1 MYDAVIVG
9 SGPNGLAAGI
19 TLAAAQQRVLII
31 EGHASPGGGM
41 RSLPLTLP
49 GFLHDMCSA
58 IHPLGLGSPFFQ
70 ELQLQPD
77 DLEWISP
84 PVAVAH
90 PMDDG
95 SAGAL
100 YRDLEQT
107 VLELGVDGLAWQR
120 LMEGTA
126 RDWGRLGPA
135 LLGPRPDLRPFW
147 AMSRFGMGAI
157 WPASWLAK
165 GMLRTERARALWAGI
180 AAHAVQPLEWP
191 LTSSFGLVL
200 GALAHVVGWPFPK
213 GGSQAIVDALVRRFL
228 NLGGEIRTGEWVQD
242 LDELPPA
249 RARLLD
255 VTPRQLLQLAGEQ
268 LPPSYQ
274 RELQSY
280 RYGPGVF
287 KIDYALAE
295 PAPWKAA
302 VVRQAGTVHVGG
314 TLAEIAACE
323 RGTWAG
329 KASAKPFVLAAQP
342 TLWDESRAPAGRHT
356 LWAYCHVPHGS
367 SLDMTA
373 AVDAQIER
381 FAPGF
386 REVVLAR
393 ATVNAVEMEAYNPN
407 YVGGDI
413 ASGVQDWSQL
423 WTRPTVQWNPYR
435 TALPGLYLCSAA
447 TPPGG
452 GVHGMCG
459 YNAARTVLKDLG
471 LREPVLQQY
480 QQAG

>member
-1 MYDAVIVG
+1 
-9 SGPNGLAAGI
+9 
-19 TLAAAQQRVLII
+19 
-31 EGHASPGGGM
+31 
-41 RSLPLTLP
+41 
-49 GFLHDMCSA
+49 
-58 IHPLGLGSPFFQ
+58 
-70 ELQLQPD
+70 
-77 DLEWISP
+77 
-84 PVAVAH
+84 
-90 PMDDG
+90 
-95 SAGAL
+95 
-100 YRDLEQT
+100 
-107 VLELGVDGLAWQR
+107 
-120 LMEGTA
+120 
-126 RDWGRLGPA
+126 
-135 LLGPRPDLRPFW
+135 
-147 AMSRFGMGAI
+147 
-157 WPASWLAK
+157 
-165 GMLRTERARALWAGI
+165 
-180 AAHAVQPLEWP
+180 
-191 LTSSFGLVL
+191 
-200 GALAHVVGWPFPK
+200 
-213 GGSQAIVDALVRRFL
+213 
-228 NLGGEIRTGEWVQD
+228 
-242 LDELPPA
+242 
-249 RARLLD
+249 
-255 VTPRQLLQLAGEQ
+255 
-268 LPPSYQ
+268 
-274 RELQSY
+274 
-280 RYGPGVF
+280 
-287 KIDYALAE
+287 LAE

-413 ASGVQDWSQL
+413 ASGVQDWRQL

-480 QQAG
+480 QPAG